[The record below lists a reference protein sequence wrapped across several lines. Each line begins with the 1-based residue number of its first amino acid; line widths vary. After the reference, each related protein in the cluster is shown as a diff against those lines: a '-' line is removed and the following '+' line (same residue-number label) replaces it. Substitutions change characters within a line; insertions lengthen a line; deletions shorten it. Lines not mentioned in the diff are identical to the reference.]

1 MSLFTAFD
9 ITLIQTARK
18 KNEKK
23 RKATM
28 VIKLV
33 RSVRVLLKTF
43 CSLYYDHFIIF
54 RVLVF
59 GSIFCRSSIYGRPH
73 HYYHFTSITST

>member
-1 MSLFTAFD
+1 MTLFTAFG
-9 ITLIQTARK
+9 ITSIQKARK

-28 VIKLV
+28 IIKLV
-33 RSVRVLLKTF
+33 TSVRVLLQTF
-43 CSLYYDHFIIF
+43 CSLYYYHFIIF

-59 GSIFCRSSIYGRPH
+59 GSIFRRSSIYGRPH
-73 HYYHFTSITST
+73 HYYHFTSITSI